1 MSPDPLDELIVDLE
15 RIVAPD
21 ADSVP
26 QPPSF
31 DEIQYWVA
39 RTVDPDNEDDER
51 GVQDDPAFQAF
62 LARLHR
68 SERTGG

>member
-1 MSPDPLDELIVDLE
+1 MSHDPLDELIADLE

-21 ADSVP
+21 ADPVP

-31 DEIQYWVA
+31 DEIQYWVV
-39 RTVDPDNEDDER
+39 RTVDPDDEDDAR
-51 GVQDDPAFQAF
+51 GVQDNPAFQDY

-68 SERTGG
+68 SQRTGG

>member
-1 MSPDPLDELIVDLE
+1 MSPDPLDELIDDLE

-21 ADSVP
+21 ADPVS

-51 GVQDDPAFQAF
+51 GVQNDPAFQAF
-62 LARLHR
+62 LTRLHR
-68 SERTGG
+68 SQQAGG

>member
-1 MSPDPLDELIVDLE
+1 MSHDPLDELIADLE

-21 ADSVP
+21 ADPVP

-31 DEIQYWVA
+31 DEIQYWVV
-39 RTVDPDNEDDER
+39 RTVDPDDEDDAR
-51 GVQDDPAFQAF
+51 GVQDNPAFQDY

-68 SERTGG
+68 SRQG

>member
-1 MSPDPLDELIVDLE
+1 MSPDPLDELIADLE

-21 ADSVP
+21 ADPVP

-31 DEIQYWVA
+31 DEIQYWVV
-39 RTVDPDNEDDER
+39 RTIDPDDEDDAR
-51 GVQDDPAFQAF
+51 RVADDPAFQDF

-68 SERTGG
+68 SQQAGG